1 MLEFATSQPL
11 QISPERKIMKITN
24 LTMETYRWKRD
35 KPIRNGMYVYATAGL
50 NVVKVE
56 TDEGVTGIGL
66 AGGVQGAEEIGEA
79 ILDHFAQ
86 VVVGQDPFDTERIW
100 DDLWQPKL
108 VGRRGITTR
117 VISGIDIALWDLKGK
132 VTGLPVYKLLGG
144 YTDKVPVYIAGGYYE
159 EGKGLGELAE
169 EMVVSVE
176 MGARAVKMKIG
187 GAPINEDVERV
198 RVVREAVGPDVR
210 LMVDANCAY
219 RHYEAQEIARK
230 MEPYDVFWFE
240 EPVNPDDYEGHRLV
254 TNSTII
260 PVATGENEY
269 TRYGF
274 RELIEGRCCDI
285 LQPDG
290 LIMGGVTEFM
300 KVAALAQA
308 HDLQIAPHGNQD
320 VHVHLV
326 SAIPNGLTVEYYR
339 GSTDPMW
346 GRMFNETLE
355 VEDGHVSPPDRP
367 GFGINLNEEALA
379 PYRLS

>member
-1 MLEFATSQPL
+1 
-11 QISPERKIMKITN
+11 MKITSVS
-24 LTMETYRWKRD
+24 METYRWKRD
-35 KPIRNGMYVYATAGL
+35 KPIRNGMYVYPTAGL

-56 TDEGVTGIGL
+56 TDEGATGVGL
-66 AGGVQGAEEIGEA
+66 AGGVQGAEEIGAA
-79 ILDHFAQ
+79 ILDHLAQ
-86 VVVGQDPFDTERIW
+86 VVVGQDPFDTERVW
-100 DDLWQPKL
+100 DSLWQPKL
-108 VGRRGITTR
+108 VGRRGIVTR

-132 VTGLPVYKLLGG
+132 ITGLPVYKLLGG
-144 YTDKVPVYIAGGYYE
+144 FTNKVPVYIAGGYYE

-169 EMVVSVE
+169 EMAASVA
-176 MGARAVKMKIG
+176 MGAKAVKMKIG

-198 RVVREAVGPDVR
+198 RAVRDAVGPDVK

-219 RHYEAQEIARK
+219 RHFEAQEIARK
-230 MEPYDVFWFE
+230 MEPYDVYWFE
-240 EPVNPDDYEGHRLV
+240 EPVNPDDYEGHRIV
-254 TNSTII
+254 TNSTTI

-290 LIMGGVTEFM
+290 LIMGGVTEFA
-300 KVAALAQA
+300 KVAAMAHA
-308 HDLQIAPHGNQD
+308 HDMMIAPHGNQD

-346 GRMFNETLE
+346 GRMFRHTLE
-355 VEDGHVSPPDRP
+355 VEDGFVSPPDRP
-367 GFGINLNEEALA
+367 GFGIELNEEALA
-379 PYRLS
+379 PHRVG

>member
-1 MLEFATSQPL
+1 
-11 QISPERKIMKITN
+11 MKITS
-24 LTMETYRWKRD
+24 LTMETYRWKRAT
-35 KPIRNGMYVYATAGL
+35 PIRNGMYVYPTSGL

-56 TDEGVTGIGL
+56 TDEGFTGIGL
-66 AGGVQGAEEIGEA
+66 AGGVQGAEEIGVA
-79 ILDHFAQ
+79 ILEHFAQ

-100 DDLWQPKL
+100 DNMWQPKL

-132 VTGLPVYKLLGG
+132 ITGLPVYKLLGG
-144 YTDKVPVYIAGGYYE
+144 YTNKVPVYIAGGYYE

-169 EMVVSVE
+169 EMVTAVGL
-176 MGARAVKMKIG
+176 GARAVKMKIG

-198 RVVREAVGPDVR
+198 RIAREAIGPNTR

-219 RHYEAQEIARK
+219 RHFEAQEIARK

-254 TNSTII
+254 SQSTII

-308 HDLQIAPHGNQD
+308 HDLLIAPHGNQD

-326 SAIPNGLTVEYYR
+326 SAIPNGLTVEYYSN
-339 GSTDPMW
+339 STDPMW
-346 GRMFNETLE
+346 GIYVQRNL
-355 VEDGHVSPPDRP
+355 DGGGRSRQPTRPPR
-367 GFGINLNEEALA
+367 FWYQLK
-379 PYRLS
+379 

>member
-1 MLEFATSQPL
+1 
-11 QISPERKIMKITN
+11 MKITSVK
-24 LTMETYRWKRD
+24 METYRWKRE
-35 KPIRNGMYVYATAGL
+35 KPIRNGMYVYPTAGL

-56 TDEGVTGIGL
+56 TDEGATGVGL
-66 AGGVQGAEEIGEA
+66 AGGVQGAEEIGAA

-86 VVVGQDPFDTERIW
+86 AVVGQDPFDTERVW
-100 DDLWQPKL
+100 DNLWQPKL

-132 VTGLPVYKLLGG
+132 ITGLPVYKLLGG
-144 YTDKVPVYIAGGYYE
+144 FTDRAPVYIAGGYYE

-169 EMVVSVE
+169 EMAASVE

-198 RVVREAVGPDVR
+198 RVVREAVGPEVK

-219 RHYEAQEIARK
+219 RHFEAQEIARK
-230 MEPYDVFWFE
+230 MERYDVYWFE
-240 EPVNPDDYEGHRLV
+240 EPVNPDDYEGHRAV
-254 TNSTII
+254 TNSTTI

-290 LIMGGVTEFM
+290 LIMGGVTEFA
-300 KVAALAQA
+300 KVAAMAHA
-308 HDLQIAPHGNQD
+308 HDMMIAPHGNQD

-326 SAIPNGLTVEYYR
+326 CAIPNGLTVEYYR

-346 GRMFNETLE
+346 GRMFEHTLE
-355 VEDGHVSPPDRP
+355 VEDGHVSPPNRP
-367 GFGINLNEEALA
+367 GFGIELNEAALA
-379 PYRLS
+379 PHRVG

>member
-1 MLEFATSQPL
+1 MSLTGSDTGVG
-11 QISPERKIMKITN
+11 IIMKITS
-24 LTMETYRWKRD
+24 LYMETYRWNRA
-35 KPIRNGMYVYATAGL
+35 KPIRNGMYVYPTAGL

-56 TDEGVTGIGL
+56 TDEGVTGVGL
-66 AGGVQGAEEIGEA
+66 AGGVQGAEEIGKT

-86 VVVGQDPFDTERIW
+86 VVVGQDPFDTEKIW

-132 VTGLPVYKLLGG
+132 ATGLPVYKLLGG
-144 YTDKVPVYIAGGYYE
+144 YTNKVPVYIAGGYYE

-169 EMVVSVE
+169 EMAIALE
-176 MGARAVKMKIG
+176 MGAQAVKMKIG

-198 RVVREAVGPDVR
+198 RVVREAVGPNVR

-219 RHYEAQEIARK
+219 RHYQAQEIARK

-254 TNSTII
+254 SQSTTI

-285 LQPDG
+285 VQPDG

-300 KVAALAQA
+300 KVAAMAQA

-326 SAIPNGLTVEYYR
+326 SAIPNGLTVEYYSN
-339 GSTDPMW
+339 STDPMW
-346 GRMFNETLE
+346 GQMFEETLE

-367 GFGINLNEEALA
+367 GFGISLNEEALA
-379 PYRLS
+379 PYRVG